1 MRPMPFARGDIK
13 ESSCGLLAGASGT
26 ATVTIAFTLDDGV
39 VNAAGGASFFI
50 LLAVET

>member
-13 ESSCGLLAGASGT
+13 ESSGGLLAGASGT

-39 VNAAGGASFFI
+39 VNVAGGASFFI